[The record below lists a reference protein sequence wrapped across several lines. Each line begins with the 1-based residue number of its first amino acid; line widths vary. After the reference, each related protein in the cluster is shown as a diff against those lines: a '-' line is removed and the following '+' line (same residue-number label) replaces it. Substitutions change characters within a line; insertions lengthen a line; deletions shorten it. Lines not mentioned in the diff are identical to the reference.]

1 MAPAQRS
8 QRMDRAWMESLVIH
22 LRHLALGA
30 LAVAASLAPTPA
42 AADRYRLSD
51 GKSFD
56 AAPVGEA
63 EGVMIL
69 LTYEGK
75 EVRLPTAGIASVE
88 SGAKLPKELEAK
100 LARAKHNYRVDRR
113 RAATKLINRYKRAKE
128 SERAA
133 IGAKLDAFPASQLE
147 GPLGRALS
155 ERRLREFALAR
166 LGATKGVHGIRPL
179 VKASVTSK
187 DKKLRA
193 AAHAAALKSDKA
205 LTRTYYEQIVAMPT
219 SSKRRL
225 RALGRLAGMG
235 DRQAIPGLI
244 FALEKVETEIRTA
257 LATAGG
263 LRRVPVNLGS
273 RGGAATN
280 APIELPEQSTIAVQ
294 TKVSVSSLRRVSG
307 AVRKVL
313 GGLSGVDRANAKSWR
328 AWWDEQP
335 NTYRK

>member
-1 MAPAQRS
+1 M
-8 QRMDRAWMESLVIH
+8 IH
-22 LRHLALGA
+22 PRHLLVFAALGA
-30 LAVAASLAPTPA
+30 LWLVPTTAS
-42 AADRYRLSD
+42 ADRYRLSD
-51 GKSFD
+51 GQSFE

-63 EGVMIL
+63 DGFTIL
-69 LTYEGK
+69 LTYQGK
-75 EVRLPTAGIASVE
+75 EVRLPTSGIASVE
-88 SGAKLPKELEAK
+88 SGAALPKELEPK

-128 SERAA
+128 AERAEIA
-133 IGAKLDAFPASQLE
+133 KKLDAFPAAQLE

-155 ERRLREFALAR
+155 ERRLREFALQR
-166 LGATKGVHGIRPL
+166 LRATKGMHGVRPL
-179 VKASVTSK
+179 VKAAVTSK
-187 DKKLRA
+187 DKKLRES
-193 AAHAAALKSDKA
+193 AHAAALASDKV

-244 FALEKVETEIRTA
+244 FALEKVETEIKTA

-263 LRRVPVNLGS
+263 LRRVPVNLGT

-313 GGLSGVDRANAKSWR
+313 GGLSGVDRADSKSWK